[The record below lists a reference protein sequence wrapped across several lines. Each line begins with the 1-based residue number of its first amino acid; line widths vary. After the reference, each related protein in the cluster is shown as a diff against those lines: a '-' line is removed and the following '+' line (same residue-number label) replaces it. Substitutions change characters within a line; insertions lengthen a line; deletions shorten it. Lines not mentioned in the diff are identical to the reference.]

1 MSSEGCIFCRIVR
14 GEIPS
19 RKVFEDNS
27 TLAMLDVSPLAP
39 GHTLVVPK
47 THIERVE
54 DLSPE
59 ISNAL
64 FSTVQRLTGPVRRSV
79 GAHAL
84 TIGINDGREAG
95 QVVPHVHVH
104 IIPRDRSDGGGTIH
118 SVMSRRP
125 RLSEDDMTRIAEK
138 ILKEDSSRRDVT

>member
-1 MSSEGCIFCRIVR
+1 MTSKGCIFCRIVL

-19 RKVFEDNS
+19 RKVFEDDS
-27 TLAMLDVSPLAP
+27 TLAVLDVSPLAP
-39 GHTLVVPK
+39 GHTLVIPK

-64 FSTVQRLTGPVRRSV
+64 FSTVQHLTGPIRRSV
-79 GAHAL
+79 NAQAL

-104 IIPRDRSDGGGTIH
+104 LIPRTRSDGGGTIH
-118 SVMSRRP
+118 SIMSRRP
-125 RLSEDDMTRIAEK
+125 QLSDDEMTRIAVT
-138 ILKEDSSRRDVT
+138 ILEEESSR

>member
-1 MSSEGCIFCRIVR
+1 MVSEGCIFCRIVQ

-19 RKVFEDNS
+19 RKVFEDFY

-39 GHTLVVPK
+39 GHTLIIPK
-47 THIERVE
+47 AHINRVE

-59 ISNAL
+59 ASKAL

-79 GAHAL
+79 NAQAL

-95 QVVPHVHVH
+95 QVIPHVHVH
-104 IIPRDRSDGGGTIH
+104 IIPRTQSDGGGTVH
-118 SVMSRRP
+118 SIMIRKP
-125 RLSEDDMTRIAEK
+125 RLTENEMARIAEK
-138 ILKEDSSRRDVT
+138 ILEDASLT

>member
-1 MSSEGCIFCRIVR
+1 MSSEGCVFCRIVR

-19 RKVFEDNS
+19 RKVFEDDS

-39 GHTLVVPK
+39 GHILVVPK
-47 THIERVE
+47 IHFERVE

-79 GAHAL
+79 NAHAL

-95 QVVPHVHVH
+95 QVVPHVHIH
-104 IIPRDRSDGGGTIH
+104 ISPRDRNDGGGKIH
-118 SVMSRRP
+118 SIMSRRP
-125 RLSEDDMTRIAEK
+125 RLSEDDMARIAEK
-138 ILKEDSSRRDVT
+138 ILKEDSSS